1 MQPSIIFLEEKK
13 LVGKKLQ
20 MSLVSNKTAVLWE
33 SFMPHLSAIQNKV
46 SNDLFSLQVYDK
58 NYFEE
63 FNPQKEFLK
72 WALIEVTDFD
82 NVPPSLE
89 TFVIPSGQYAVF
101 IHKGDTK
108 EFYKT
113 SQYIYGTWLPNS
125 NFVLDDRPHFEI
137 LGEKTKNDDPNSEE
151 EVWIPIKAT
160 KGIF

>member
-1 MQPSIIFLEEKK
+1 
-13 LVGKKLQ
+13 

-72 WALIEVTDFD
+72 WAFIEVTDFD